1 MKSPLLWI
9 GLFAQGC
16 NLILGSP
23 ATAPAVIEPEV
34 VGTPW
39 TGEMGVREST
49 AQLMARE
56 RQLAP
61 VTHAKVPTP
70 RLRAARQT
78 LLQDLDSAPPA
89 RQRPSGPLAGNPAPP
104 ASPISPDSQT
114 VGFSFTAATLADA
127 SSFPPDSM
135 GAVGPTQLLVVIN
148 GRVRTFNKSTG
159 SADGVLNTGTDN
171 FFSSVMTPPISIN
184 FTSDPRVRYHR
195 LSGRWFVTIIDV
207 PGAPPGSFPNR
218 VLLAVIDS

>member
-56 RQLAP
+56 KQLAGA
-61 VTHAKVPTP
+61 TQAKVLRP
-70 RLRAARQT
+70 RVRVARQT
-78 LLQDLDSAPPA
+78 LLPDPDSTPPA
-89 RQRPSGPLAGNPAPP
+89 RRLPSGPLAGNPAPP
-104 ASPISPDSQT
+104 DSPILPDSQT
-114 VGFSFTAATLADA
+114 LGL
-127 SSFPPDSM
+127 
-135 GAVGPTQLLVVIN
+135 
-148 GRVRTFNKSTG
+148 R
-159 SADGVLNTGTDN
+159 
-171 FFSSVMTPPISIN
+171 
-184 FTSDPRVRYHR
+184 
-195 LSGRWFVTIIDV
+195 
-207 PGAPPGSFPNR
+207 
-218 VLLAVIDS
+218 